1 MPGGAV
7 TSRGRGARRRSPPGR
22 GRCRG
27 RALWRRREGGRRG
40 GREGGGGGGRAQ
52 GAAAAW
58 LAGVALGSAP
68 AGALA
73 RSGTI
78 GLNLNRVKLH
88 KGAKRSR
95 RRPRNYPRP
104 ALTLPLPPLPS
115 TPPSPARPGQGSP
128 SSPLSPAPVRASN
141 SVRVCCVRVCCVR
154 DPHPASPPP
163 GRRHQLRS
171 VSPPPPR
178 PFGGGQRGSERGTPV
193 PDGHAPAR

>member
-27 RALWRRREGGRRG
+27 RALWRRREGGR
-40 GREGGGGGGRAQ
+40 REGGGGGGRAQ

-163 GRRHQLRS
+163 ADGTNSGACPLLLPGPSAEGTEGASGGHRS
-171 VSPPPPR
+171 PTATHR
-178 PFGGGQRGSERGTPV
+178 PGE
-193 PDGHAPAR
+193 